1 MPLNTDHIKVEK
13 SRVGTQRSNKSQALV
28 ANTVAQPS
36 KQQGVKRS
44 GGSIITDRD
53 LRVISISQS
62 WWSLYGVEPFPLP
75 AHLHDIL
82 LAREAV
88 GWFTLSNSF
97 SDHGTIEALSHKMEN
112 NQYFH
117 DFHISPLGDVIDI
130 THYTDLESGN
140 KFFNYTRTG
149 ITVAHAT
156 EKLLGDRGL
165 VALRDLINLGMFGMF
180 PMTFELVQPARLI
193 YAPVICAPKS
203 GKLIILDETKSFPDL
218 GNIHNVEDLSVKLQ
232 DITYFLDKDGQYSS
246 RVELEG
252 GKLLHLA
259 LKRQFFYAGGPSF
272 IAGRVMR
279 LCSGVSEQSIL
290 NKYPQFSS
298 KEVEVVCLLALGN
311 TIKEAAAKIGKAQV
325 TVSLQARS
333 ALLKSRERSLNALVV
348 KIVHSSLW

>member
-1 MPLNTDHIKVEK
+1 MQKKTDHIKIEEAGSVI
-13 SRVGTQRSNKSQALV
+13 QRRNISQAK
-28 ANTVAQPS
+28 ATNTMLQPL
-36 KQQGVKRS
+36 KQQDVGRS
-44 GGSIITDRD
+44 SGSIITDRD

-62 WWSLYGVEPFPLP
+62 WWNLYGVEPFPLP
-75 AHLHDIL
+75 AHLRDIVHGL
-82 LAREAV
+82 EAV
-88 GWFTLSNSF
+88 GWFTLSNAF
-97 SDHGTIEALSHKMEN
+97 SEHCAVNALMHKIEK

-117 DFHISPLGDVIDI
+117 DFAVSPLGDVIDL
-130 THYTDLESGN
+130 TFYTDHESGN
-140 KFFNYTRTG
+140 NFFNYTPTG
-149 ITVAHAT
+149 ITVAQTT
-156 EKLLGDRGL
+156 EKSLENRGL
-165 VALRDLINLGMFGMF
+165 VALRDLINLGMFGML
-180 PMTFELVQPARLI
+180 PMTFELAQPASPT

-218 GNIHNVEDLSVKLQ
+218 DNIQNVEDLSVKIQ
-232 DITYFLDKDGQYSS
+232 DINYFLDKDGQYSS

-252 GKLLHLA
+252 GKSLHLA
-259 LKRQFFYAGGPSF
+259 LKRHFFYAGGPSF
-272 IAGRVMR
+272 IAGRVMK

-298 KEVEVVCLLALGN
+298 KEVEVVCLLALGY